1 MWEETVTFFFL
12 VFTDYRFSMFIF
24 LKAVFFTVRS
34 HLSFPLGCSF
44 LLSLIV
50 MKLDL
55 YRRKK
60 KTLQLIFLVFALDGL
75 SEINKRQSSKYLIL
89 VRTFM

>member
-1 MWEETVTFFFL
+1 MRKGENVGRNCDIFFL

-55 YRRKK
+55 YRWKK
-60 KTLQLIFLVFALDGL
+60 K
-75 SEINKRQSSKYLIL
+75 SSINFSDVCIGW
-89 VRTFM
+89 TE